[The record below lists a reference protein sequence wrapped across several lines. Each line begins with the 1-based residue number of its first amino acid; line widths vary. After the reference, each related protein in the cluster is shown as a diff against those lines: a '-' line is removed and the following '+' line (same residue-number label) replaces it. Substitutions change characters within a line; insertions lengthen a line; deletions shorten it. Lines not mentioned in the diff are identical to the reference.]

1 MDQGGGCW
9 AAPRKS
15 FPEGCSG
22 ARCAAPIGRAHWLV
36 DATCR
41 PADLCA
47 RAAWRKKPLEQG
59 GVTMQFRHV
68 LAPTDF
74 SEYSKKAVAY
84 ALELARKF
92 GAKLTVLHVIELPP
106 YPVEGYVTPNLSQTY
121 MDDLERQATAEL
133 AQVIPEA
140 EAVGVGVARLV
151 GVGTPYRTIIDTA
164 EAEQVDLIVMATAGR
179 TGFSHLIMGSIAERV
194 VRTASCPVLTIRPHQ

>member
-1 MDQGGGCW
+1 
-9 AAPRKS
+9 
-15 FPEGCSG
+15 
-22 ARCAAPIGRAHWLV
+22 
-36 DATCR
+36 
-41 PADLCA
+41 
-47 RAAWRKKPLEQG
+47 
-59 GVTMQFRHV
+59 MQFRHV

-74 SEYSKKAVAY
+74 SEYSKKAVAC
-84 ALELARKF
+84 ALELAKKF

-106 YPVEGYVTPNLSQTY
+106 YPVEGYVTPNLSQTF
-121 MDDLERQATAEL
+121 MDDLERQATTEL

-140 EAVGVGVARLV
+140 EAAGVELARVV

-194 VRTASCPVLTIRPHQ
+194 VRTASCPVLTIRPRQ